1 LGGRGGMTCMKGRIE
16 LTAQRVSRA
25 TCPPEK
31 AIADLSD
38 AGQPGLML
46 RVYRTGHKVFM
57 VAYRV
62 GAGRTG
68 KQRWLKIGDAAA
80 ISIKAAREAA
90 RAVLDEVAK
99 GGDPAGERKEAARR
113 ERARLG
119 QALDRYEASL
129 EDRHVVKRAD
139 LLSLLRRELLV
150 PLGNI
155 DLAQIDRPMVIDR
168 LDAIARSGRP
178 GAARELRVRA
188 GVFLGWAADQGLIKA
203 SPLAGWR
210 QPRRTRAQR
219 LERSGRAL
227 SDAELPILWSIAG
240 AAGWPFGAY
249 LQVLLLL
256 GQRRTETAM
265 MRWSDIEG
273 DVWTIPATVTKSGRA
288 HRVPL
293 PRQVVEIL
301 NGLPRLKSSGL
312 VFPGRHGRAMTGWN
326 ARLRPVYDQTAAR
339 GMAPWMP
346 HDLRRTVRTGLGRL
360 GVEPVVA
367 ELLLNHAVSDELI
380 AIYDRG
386 EYWQQ
391 RAEAAAHW
399 ADYVTGTVEGGDT
412 VVPLRRAQ

>member
-1 LGGRGGMTCMKGRIE
+1 MMGWGEMRGRIE
-16 LTAQRVSRA
+16 LTSQRVSRV

-31 AIADLSD
+31 AVADLSD

-62 GAGRTG
+62 GVGRKG

-99 GGDPAGERKEAARR
+99 GGDPAGERKDAARR

-119 QALDRYEASL
+119 PALDRYQASL
-129 EDRHVVKRAD
+129 KERHVVKRGEVV
-139 LLSLLRRELLV
+139 SLLRRELLK
-150 PLGNI
+150 PLGNM
-155 DLAQIDRPMVIDR
+155 DLAEIDRPMIIDR
-168 LDAIARSGRP
+168 LDAVARSGRP

-203 SPLAGWR
+203 SPLARWR

-219 LERSGRAL
+219 LEQPGRAL
-227 SDAELPILWSIAG
+227 ADAELPILWNIAG
-240 AAGWPFGAY
+240 AAGWPFGSY
-249 LQVLLLL
+249 IQMLILL
-256 GQRRTETAM
+256 GQRRTETSM
-265 MRWSDIEG
+265 MRWADIEG
-273 DVWTIPATVTKSGRA
+273 DVWAIPPEITKSGRA

-293 PRQVVEIL
+293 PQQAVAIL
-301 NGLPRLKSSGL
+301 NGLPRLKSSDL

-326 ARLRPVYDQTAAR
+326 TRLRPIYEQTSAR
-339 GMAPWMP
+339 GMAPWTP
-346 HDLRRTVRTGLGRL
+346 HDLRRTMRTGLGRL
-360 GVEPVVA
+360 GVEPIVSQ
-367 ELLLNHAVSDELI
+367 LLLNHAVSDELT

-391 RAEAAAHW
+391 RVDAAARW
-399 ADYVTGTVEGGDT
+399 ADHVTGMVEGGGT
-412 VVPLRRAQ
+412 VVPLRRAR